1 VIRLVEPAD
10 RGPVV
15 SAGIVVAALSILTIT
30 ITTGWALKA
39 TVPMIALIVAAAV
52 WYRQLLAWR
61 TLLVLVLVVI
71 MFIPMRRYEL
81 PASLPFKLEPYRVI
95 VALVVLGWITSLL
108 YDPKVRLRASGFE
121 APFLLYVFAALL
133 SDVANPVR
141 VKAEQTYVVKNLT
154 FLLSFVLVFYLV
166 VSVIRSLGHLEL
178 LLKTLVLCG
187 AIVAVAAVIETRT
200 YYNVF
205 NHLQGIVPMIH
216 LAEVP
221 RAQDRGARLRAM
233 ASAEHPIALGAML
246 VLLIPLAIYLARKTR
261 SRLYKVA
268 AFLLAVGVMATVSRT
283 GVLML
288 LVLGFY
294 FVKLRPKETKRFW
307 PLLLPGLLVVHVAL
321 PGTVG
326 PLYHSFFPKGGLL
339 AEQRASA
346 GTRGSGR
353 IADVGP
359 SMGVFKQHPI
369 LGEGYGTR
377 VTDFGKANAPILD
390 DQWLGT
396 LLETGIVGAG
406 ALLWLF
412 CRVIR
417 RLSRAAR
424 EDDSDIG
431 WLYVG
436 LAGAIAAFAFGM
448 LTYDAFGFTQV
459 TFLLFIAIAIASVL
473 LQRHPPSASTANR

>member
-1 VIRLVEPAD
+1 MMRLVPATGD

-15 SAGIVVAALSILTIT
+15 SGGVVVASLAVLSLTV
-30 ITTGWALKA
+30 TTGFALKA

-81 PASLPFKLEPYRVI
+81 PASLPFKLEPYRI
-95 VALVVLGWITSLL
+95 LVALVVLAWFGSLL
-108 YDPKVRLRASGFE
+108 YDPKTRWRASGFE
-121 APFLLYVFAALL
+121 GPLLLFTFAVIL
-133 SDVANPVR
+133 SDFVNPAR
-141 VKAEQTYVVKNLT
+141 VKQEQTYVVKNLT

-166 VSVIRSLGHLEL
+166 VSVVRTVGHLQL
-178 LLKTLVLCG
+178 LLKALVFCG
-187 AIVAVAAVIETRT
+187 AIVAVAAVVETRT

-205 NHLQGIVPMIH
+205 NHLQGLVPMIH
-216 LAEVP
+216 MAEIP
-221 RAQDRGARLRAM
+221 RSQDRGARLRAM

-246 VLLIPLAIYLARKTR
+246 VMLIPFAVYLARTTGK
-261 SRLYKVA
+261 RLWRVA
-268 AFLLAVGVMATVSRT
+268 TFLLAFGVMATVSRT
-283 GVLML
+283 GIVML
-288 LVLGFY
+288 IVLGVFY
-294 FVKLRPKETKRFW
+294 VRQRPKETRRYW
-307 PLLLPGLLVVHVAL
+307 PLLIPGLLVVHVAL

-326 PLYHSFFPKGGLL
+326 PLYHSFFPQGGLL

-359 SMGVFKQHPI
+359 SFGVFKQHPI
-369 LGEGYGTR
+369 LGEGFGTR

-396 LLETGIVGAG
+396 LLETGIVGGG

-424 EDDSDIG
+424 EDDSDVG
-431 WLYVG
+431 WLYTGV
-436 LAGAIAAFAFGM
+436 AGAVAAFAFGM

-459 TFLLFIAIAIASVL
+459 TFLLFVTLGFASAL
-473 LQRHPPSASTANR
+473 LRLRDRVGSEPA